1 MMAAT
6 RRRSRRAPTRKA
18 SAKRGSSRAAP
29 RQPRAPRAP
38 LLAPGQGKDLA
49 GLALLVFG
57 AFTAFTLW
65 SAGHGA
71 FASDGLRAALRVS
84 VGEGSTLVPLLA
96 LAAGLAL
103 LLKVEATRVRPF
115 RTGAMLLTAGLLL
128 ALSGSSL
135 VRISAIAATTRSRS
149 CGRREASVAP
159 MCLADRLS
167 RRRNSERPDVVR
179 RATWRRASVEDR
191 SRATRP
197 SSSSRASM
205 RLR

>member
-1 MMAAT
+1 MGGFSAHGLAHPSTQPGRAAPPGQSTGQEGPGRRRNPGMMAAT

-135 VRISAIAATTRSRS
+135 VRTH
-149 CGRREASVAP
+149 
-159 MCLADRLS
+159 
-167 RRRNSERPDVVR
+167 VR
-179 RATWRRASVEDR
+179 AEGG
-191 SRATRP
+191 
-197 SSSSRASM
+197 
-205 RLR
+205 